1 MLFGLDFLGLA
12 QYSHVATANFPKGW
26 ALGVFSSTFGDSR
39 PAVERLLRT
48 GKPSAVRVHLMW
60 KDLHN
65 FRRADFPEIVK
76 EAGGWRSLVEAYP
89 NVKWY
94 FSGACEHK
102 MNAKAANELSSKVL
116 NVLPQGVVYVNTP
129 IEGGEDIIGSNRI
142 NERHGPNAKKKR
154 ATDQFSS
161 DSNICG
167 SVDSDI
173 ETIKTKFNTDHI
185 FFLWEPRFN
194 GRWETN
200 DMTPRPQRQG
210 WPDTKLVR
218 SVCAL
223 ANNKGLLKELP
234 KGWIYKSHNENEGE
248 GDFKDEK
255 PIIISP
261 IKTDSIN
268 LKLSNGTVLAKLRY
282 LDAFKGGGHRYY
294 CVKWGY
300 ELTEAAQAAQGDPRV
315 QVWAERRQIG
325 LINPAFRAGT
335 YRT

>member
-12 QYSHVATANFPKGW
+12 QYSHIATSNFPNGW

-65 FRRADFPEIVK
+65 FRRADFPQIVK
-76 EAGGWRSLVEAYP
+76 EAGGWRSLVETYP

-116 NVLPQGVVYVNTP
+116 NVLPQGVIYVNTP
-129 IEGGEDIIGSNRI
+129 MEGGEDIIGPNRI
-142 NERHGPNAKKKR
+142 NERHGAKAKKKR
-154 ATDQFSS
+154 ATDQFSF
-161 DSNICG
+161 DG
-167 SVDSDI
+167 SSCVDADV

-185 FFLWEPRFN
+185 FFFWEPRFN

-210 WPDTKLVR
+210 WPDAKLIR

-223 ANNKGLLKELP
+223 ANNKGLLRELP
-234 KGWIYKSHNENEGE
+234 KGWIYKSHSENHGN
-248 GDFKDEK
+248 GDMRAEK
-255 PIIISP
+255 PVMISP
-261 IKTDSIN
+261 LKTSAIS
-268 LKLSNGTVLAKLRY
+268 LKLSDGTAIAKLSY
-282 LDAFKGGGHRYY
+282 YGPFDGGGHRYY
-294 CVKWGY
+294 ASKWGY
-300 ELTEAAQAAQGDPRV
+300 ELTETAQAAQGDPRV

-335 YRT
+335 YRA